1 VNILRGDQASGEA
14 QSPVEEFVERL
25 LELQPRLQ
33 RALQVQLP
41 PEISARLGTVT
52 PHQLEALGR
61 LPREGTTMR
70 EFANAVGISGAA
82 ATALANRMIRG
93 GLAERRYDPNDRR
106 TVWLAPTPEALET
119 LDVVHSW
126 RRNSVAKMLERL
138 DAVQVTSFLEVLS
151 TLAHSPHSQS
161 AEPEAPARP

>member
-1 VNILRGDQASGEA
+1 MNILSGDEAPGQAH
-14 QSPVEEFVERL
+14 SPVEEFVERL

-41 PEISARLGTVT
+41 PEISARLGSVT

-70 EFANAVGISGAA
+70 DFANGVGISGAA
-82 ATALANRMIRG
+82 ATAMANRMIRG

-119 LDVVHSW
+119 LEVVHSW
-126 RRNSVAKMLERL
+126 RRQSVAKMLERL

-151 TLAHSPHSQS
+151 ALAHSPS
-161 AEPEAPARP
+161 PDPVAPALP